1 MALRQLV
8 LFFLFLQ
15 YGLSDCSRISAV
27 SVQEG
32 RSAIIPCLYE
42 KEHEDNTKLW
52 CRKDNLSKC
61 AAAVNSNSKSQSA
74 AGVSISDDIT
84 HGIFTVN
91 MTNIRHEDAGDYCCT
106 VKPRTKPPQT
116 KYCTEI
122 KMSKDRPMLSV
133 LNPMI
138 SGYESGTASVLF
150 QHRFPGSKRQFCQLG
165 GECVGWDTDSASLNG
180 MSVMLSD
187 VPNGELKVTLSGLQ
201 VKNTGWYVCSMGGFQ
216 TPVHLNV
223 TGIGPT
229 PVKESPETKTNKTA
243 PKNDQR
249 GMVEVLVPV
258 GVAVL
263 VLIVLCSAAVGL
275 VQWRRGKR
283 EARQQAATDAN
294 SDMAGLDA

>member
-91 MTNIRHEDAGDYCCT
+91 MTNIRHEDA
-106 VKPRTKPPQT
+106 
-116 KYCTEI
+116 
-122 KMSKDRPMLSV
+122 DRPMLSV

-294 SDMAGLDA
+294 SDCDTIYVNDTHRKRSPKHTMAGLDA